1 MLFLYKYLFSTEE
14 SNNYQEYAT
23 EFTSLTITSSQLMEE
38 KHKLDTYSYSCVLR
52 TSVTNTNTR
61 VGSLIS
67 TSHNEGILTSLINI
81 LVNIHNSFITAYTQ
95 LSPESNRFA

>member
-1 MLFLYKYLFSTEE
+1 M
-14 SNNYQEYAT
+14 NYSIFQQFIKEYAT

-52 TSVTNTNTR
+52 TPVTNSNTR

-95 LSPESNRFA
+95 LSPESNRYA